1 MNTSHYLETT
11 RNMLNLQEGNNN
23 ILQTDRIEAWI
34 NEIYTLS
41 LEGKTNNV
49 KMSILSKVINP
60 FNASPIK
67 IFKKRSLQA
76 LWQDG
81 SKIHLEE

>member
-1 MNTSHYLETT
+1 MNTSHYLETR

-23 ILQTDRIEAWI
+23 ILQTDITEAWI
-34 NEIYTLS
+34 NERYTLS

-60 FNASPIK
+60 FNASPI
-67 IFKKRSLQA
+67 
-76 LWQDG
+76 
-81 SKIHLEE
+81 